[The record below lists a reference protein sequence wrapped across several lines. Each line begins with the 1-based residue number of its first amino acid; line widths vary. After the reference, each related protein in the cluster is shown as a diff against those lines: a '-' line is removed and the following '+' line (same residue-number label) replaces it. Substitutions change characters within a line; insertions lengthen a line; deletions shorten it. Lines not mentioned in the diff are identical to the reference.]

1 MLDYD
6 LECRNGIFFLRVK
19 GSLTKETSQKLNS
32 YLIPMIIKNGVKY
45 LVYNLFD
52 LNSIDSLGYEALKEC
67 KTAIKFNNGKIYYC
81 NIPNN
86 LTLTKTI
93 KKSETRDELTAMRL
107 LGV

>member
-81 NIPNN
+81 N
-86 LTLTKTI
+86 
-93 KKSETRDELTAMRL
+93 RWCGL
-107 LGV
+107 LKCNVLPLGKRKNVPVF